1 MLRIIL
7 ASSSPR
13 RIKLLNQLRI
23 EFDVMPA
30 NVEEDIEGYL
40 GAGQYA
46 MEMSRRKAMAVA
58 KKVKRQ
64 YDEDTYVLGAD
75 TVVTIDGFILGKP
88 EDENSAFGMLKLLE
102 NRWHDVITGLTLINT
117 ETLNCISEI
126 ELTRVKISTFSK
138 GFLERYLATGEPY
151 DKAGS
156 YGIQGLGSLM
166 VECIEGCFFNV
177 MGLPLYKLSKMLE
190 REGYEVLSWI

>member
-1 MLRIIL
+1 
-7 ASSSPR
+7 
-13 RIKLLNQLRI
+13 
-23 EFDVMPA
+23 MPA